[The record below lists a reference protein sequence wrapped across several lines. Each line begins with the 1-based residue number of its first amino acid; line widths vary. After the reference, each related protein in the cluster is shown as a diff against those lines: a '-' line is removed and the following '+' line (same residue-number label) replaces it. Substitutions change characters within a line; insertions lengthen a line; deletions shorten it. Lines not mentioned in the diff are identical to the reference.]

1 MAYNKMSDYYDL
13 LTADQ
18 PYHKWK
24 GIVEHFLSNSENE
37 ILDIGCGTGTLTS
50 QLTEYGQVSGVDISQ
65 EMLEIAESR
74 NPSIKWYC
82 QDMRDLD
89 LPNQYDMITIFC
101 DSLNYVTEPE
111 DILQVFNYIDK
122 YLKNDGI
129 FIFDVHSIYKMNHQF
144 NDQNYV
150 DEEERLTLI
159 WQAITGEEPNSV
171 YHQMSFFIERDDG
184 LYERFDEEH
193 YQCTFE
199 ISLYEE
205 LLKLAGF
212 EIKTKF
218 TDFDIYTYSEQGDR
232 QFVVAQK
239 MNK

>member
-1 MAYNKMSDYYDL
+1 MSDYYDL

>member
-1 MAYNKMSDYYDL
+1 MAYNRMSDYYDL

-24 GIVEHFLSNSENE
+24 YIVEHFFSSSENE

-74 NPSIKWYC
+74 NPSINWYC
-82 QDMRDLD
+82 QDMRDLE

-122 YLKNDGI
+122 YLKDEGI

-144 NDQNYV
+144 NNQNYI

-171 YHQMSFFIERDDG
+171 YHQMSFFVEREDG

-218 TDFDIYTYSEQGDR
+218 TDFDIDTYSEQGDR
-232 QFVVAQK
+232 QFIVAQK